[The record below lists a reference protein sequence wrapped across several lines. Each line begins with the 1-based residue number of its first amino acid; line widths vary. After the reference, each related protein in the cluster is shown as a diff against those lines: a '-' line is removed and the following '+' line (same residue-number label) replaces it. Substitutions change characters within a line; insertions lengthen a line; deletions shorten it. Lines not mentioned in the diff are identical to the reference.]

1 LKLADCSVD
10 HEASGWYGCGA
21 PRRTPAAVIA
31 KLDKEIEAVL
41 ADEKMKAR
49 LIGAGVEPMFM
60 AAGEFAKL
68 IVDEAEKWGNS

>member
-1 LKLADCSVD
+1 MVWL
-10 HEASGWYGCGA
+10 
-21 PRRTPAAVIA
+21 RRSKEDARSCYR

-60 AAGEFAKL
+60 AADEFAKF
-68 IVDEAEKWGNS
+68 IVDEAEKWGKS